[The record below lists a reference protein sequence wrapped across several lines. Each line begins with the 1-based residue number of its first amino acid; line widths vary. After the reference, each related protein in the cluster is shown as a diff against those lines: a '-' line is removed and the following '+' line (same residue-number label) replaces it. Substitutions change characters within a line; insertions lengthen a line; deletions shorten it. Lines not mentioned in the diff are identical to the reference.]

1 MSIERI
7 LQVLLHRRKS
17 LVLIIAIAILALVLV
32 ALFERTRTVSRSDII
47 RKQEIEREAIKKGA
61 EEHMKR
67 LRGNPSEMAKKAF
80 GGKRESESH
89 DKDKKTKSPEKE
101 TRKDEKK

>member
-7 LQVLLHRRKS
+7 FQLLTHRRKS
-17 LVLIIAIAILALVLV
+17 FVMIIAIAILAIVLV
-32 ALFERTRTVSRSDII
+32 TMFERVRTRSDII

-61 EEHMKR
+61 DEHMKR

-80 GGKRESESH
+80 GVKDEAK
-89 DKDKKTKSPEKE
+89 DKDKKPKSPGKE
-101 TRKDEKK
+101 MRKDEKK